1 MRTARLLLLSCLPFF
16 TACQMFGN
24 REAVVEGSVT
34 RLQGELAFEAGQLFL
49 QPCGEQQRVAL
60 REGSSGLLREVA
72 RLGEKGSPLFVDL
85 DGRKNATAETE
96 LTVEHLYRLE
106 REGHGCQ
113 DPDLRRLVLTASG
126 NEPDW
131 NLRLNRHGL
140 ILQRPGQEPL
150 ALPYLE
156 EQLPGGSYS
165 FSSEANGLKLDL
177 WVAPQR
183 CIDDMSGALRHLSAE
198 LRLDGQVLR
207 GCAALGGARQR

>member
-1 MRTARLLLLSCLPFF
+1 MRTARFLLLCCLPFF
-16 TACQMFGN
+16 TACQLLG
-24 REAVVEGSVT
+24 EGQSVSQGPMT
-34 RLQGELAFEAGQLFL
+34 RLQGELAYEAGQLLL
-49 QPCGEQQRVAL
+49 QPCGEQSRVAL
-60 REGSSGLLREVA
+60 REGNSGLLREVA
-72 RLGEKGSPLFVDL
+72 RLGVKGRSLFVDL
-85 DGRKNATAETE
+85 EGRSTGAADST
-96 LTVEHLYRLE
+96 LTVEYLYRLE

-113 DPDLRRLVLTASG
+113 DPDLRRLVLSASG

-140 ILQRPGQEPL
+140 VLQRPGQEPL

-165 FSSEANGLKLDL
+165 FSSEANGMKLDL

-183 CIDDMSGALRHLSAE
+183 CVDEMSGALRHLSAE

>member
-1 MRTARLLLLSCLPFF
+1 MRTARFLLLSCLPLFS
-16 TACQMFGN
+16 ACQLLGE
-24 REAVVEGSVT
+24 RDPAPQGPAT

-49 QPCGEQQRVAL
+49 QPCGEQQPVAL

-72 RLGEKGSPLFVDL
+72 RLGERGSPLFVDL
-85 DGRKNATAETE
+85 DGRKGATAEAE

-140 ILQRPGQEPL
+140 VLQRPGQEPL

-165 FSSEANGLKLDL
+165 FSSEANGQTLDL

-183 CIDDMSGALRHLSAE
+183 CIDDMSGALRHMSAE
-198 LRLDGQVLR
+198 LRLDGELLR